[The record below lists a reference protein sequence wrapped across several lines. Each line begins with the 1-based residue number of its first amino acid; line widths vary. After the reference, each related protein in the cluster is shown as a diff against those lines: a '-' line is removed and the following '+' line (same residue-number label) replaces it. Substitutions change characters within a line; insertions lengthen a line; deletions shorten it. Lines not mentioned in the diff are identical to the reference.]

1 MKNLSKPQLFKNILA
16 VLVLFLVIKVLWF
29 VVEVLWLPSN
39 DIDQPTEKGDKALY
53 YRVKLTPNEIAAP
66 VVAVKPAEPIIPKE
80 SDINDIKLL
89 ALYNDSTAT
98 IVTVEYQSKAKVLS
112 RGDVINGFMLRGAG
126 NDYAIFSRKSKTYTL
141 FLDKKKGKDK
151 DKNSVSIVSTPP
163 PVAKPKAKAKKG
175 YGDVVDAG
183 EYKIIDRSLLKHYA
197 TNMKDIYKNIG
208 IAEMKD
214 GEALKGFWIT
224 FVRKDSPFE
233 KLGLK
238 RDDVIKSF
246 NGKEINSYNAAFS
259 IFKNIQNIENATL
272 VIQRGSEEM
281 ELEYEIK

>member
-1 MKNLSKPQLFKNILA
+1 
-16 VLVLFLVIKVLWF
+16 
-29 VVEVLWLPSN
+29 
-39 DIDQPTEKGDKALY
+39 
-53 YRVKLTPNEIAAP
+53 
-66 VVAVKPAEPIIPKE
+66 
-80 SDINDIKLL
+80 
-89 ALYNDSTAT
+89 
-98 IVTVEYQSKAKVLS
+98 
-112 RGDVINGFMLRGAG
+112 
-126 NDYAIFSRKSKTYTL
+126 
-141 FLDKKKGKDK
+141 
-151 DKNSVSIVSTPP
+151 
-163 PVAKPKAKAKKG
+163 
-175 YGDVVDAG
+175 
-183 EYKIIDRSLLKHYA
+183 
-197 TNMKDIYKNIG
+197 MKDIYKNIG